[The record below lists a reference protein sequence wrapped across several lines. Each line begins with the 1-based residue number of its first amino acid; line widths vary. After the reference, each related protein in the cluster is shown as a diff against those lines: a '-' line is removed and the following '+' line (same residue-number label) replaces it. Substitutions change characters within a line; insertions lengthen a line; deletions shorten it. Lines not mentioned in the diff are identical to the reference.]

1 MREIIKET
9 KNEIDKYIKEQ
20 NSQDIR
26 LQRAQNNL
34 AFLLLFLNNDII
46 DFFIFFSENSI
57 VLMLL
62 FLLILPFCL
71 LPILITCL

>member
-34 AFLLLFLNNDII
+34 AFLLKEFERLI
-46 DFFIFFSENSI
+46 DDFYSDNSEKISNQ
-57 VLMLL
+57 
-62 FLLILPFCL
+62 
-71 LPILITCL
+71 

>member
-9 KNEIDKYIKEQ
+9 KNEIDNYLKEQ

-34 AFLLLFLNNDII
+34 AFLLKEFERLI
-46 DFFIFFSENSI
+46 DDFYTDNSEKISNQ
-57 VLMLL
+57 
-62 FLLILPFCL
+62 
-71 LPILITCL
+71 

>member
-9 KNEIDKYIKEQ
+9 KNEIDNYLKEQ

-34 AFLLLFLNNDII
+34 DFLLKEFERLI
-46 DFFIFFSENSI
+46 DDFYSDNSEKISNQ
-57 VLMLL
+57 
-62 FLLILPFCL
+62 
-71 LPILITCL
+71 

>member
-9 KNEIDKYIKEQ
+9 KNEIDNYLKEQ

-34 AFLLLFLNNDII
+34 DFLLKEFKRLI
-46 DFFIFFSENSI
+46 DDFYSDNSEKISNQ
-57 VLMLL
+57 
-62 FLLILPFCL
+62 
-71 LPILITCL
+71 

>member
-9 KNEIDKYIKEQ
+9 KNEIDNYIKEQ

-34 AFLLLFLNNDII
+34 AFLLKEFERLI
-46 DFFIFFSENSI
+46 DDFYSDNSEKISNQ
-57 VLMLL
+57 
-62 FLLILPFCL
+62 
-71 LPILITCL
+71 

>member
-9 KNEIDKYIKEQ
+9 KNEIDNYLKEQ

-34 AFLLLFLNNDII
+34 AFLLKEFERLI
-46 DFFIFFSENSI
+46 DDFYSDNSEKISNQ
-57 VLMLL
+57 
-62 FLLILPFCL
+62 
-71 LPILITCL
+71 